1 MQRYDA
7 PLYNAIDNAAAK
19 AVARFCMPGHSGN
32 GAGVLSCARW
42 DLTEIEG
49 LDNMLSPEGVIADA
63 QRLAARAYRAEHAL
77 FFTAGATSAMHT
89 ALAIARDKGN
99 VWAIGRLHKSFYGGC
114 ALLGIEPV
122 CFDGIEAFAA
132 SDARGGTAFF
142 NYVDYFGCVADDAP
156 LAKFCKERGV
166 TLVADSAHGAHFPFC
181 KKLPRLPLA
190 DVAIYG
196 MHKTLPVMGGGALM
210 TASDDR
216 LADEAAYARS
226 LVHTTS
232 PSYLTMATMDLARAV
247 YERDGEEIFADILAA
262 RRKFEAE
269 NASGYK
275 VVPSDD
281 FSRLVLMGGGY
292 DATELTS
299 FLTQKGIYPEAAIAD
314 RAVFIL
320 TRDNAPKLPLLA
332 QALKE
337 FKPTRRLAKTPA
349 PAKRERKDARGAVEF
364 VALSEACGRGAA
376 AEVGL
381 YPPGVPFIQRG
392 EAFTAEDVR
401 YLSENAHLLFGLVNG
416 RVVVVK

>member
-63 QRLAARAYRAEHAL
+63 QRLAARAYRAKHAL

-210 TASDDR
+210 TVSDDR

-232 PSYLTMATMDLARAV
+232 PSYLTMATIDLARAV
-247 YERDGEEIFADILAA
+247 FERDGEEIFAGILAA
-262 RRKFEAE
+262 RRAFEEGGTGA
-269 NASGYK
+269 YR

-281 FSRLVLMGGGY
+281 FSRLVLTNDGF

-299 FLTQKGIYPEAAIAD
+299 FLTRKGIYPEAAIAD

-320 TRDNAPKLPLLA
+320 TRDNARKLPLLA
-332 QALKE
+332 KALAE
-337 FKPTRRLAKTPA
+337 FVPSKRLAEPPIPT
-349 PAKRERKDARGAVEF
+349 KRERKNACGAVDF
-364 VALSEACGRGAA
+364 VPLSEACGKVAA

-381 YPPGVPFIQRG
+381 YPPGVPYIERG
-392 EAFTAEDVR
+392 EVFTAEDVR
-401 YLSENAHLLFGLVNG
+401 YLSENEHLLFGLVNG
-416 RVVVVK
+416 RVIVVK